1 MSRTVPPEECKMGR
15 TAGIWPYVCLAPA
28 LAVFFL
34 LEIVPAFAT
43 SIFSLT
49 DYTGLPGAPIHWI
62 GLENYTSLLTGQQT
76 FLLRALGVTAIFSL
90 TVTIVQNGL
99 AVLIAWL
106 LNSQFRGQIAVR
118 SLVFM
123 PVVLGATINGL
134 TWYVMFH
141 PLSGPVTMLLDLFGV
156 RANLLG
162 NPNIALYAV
171 IWVQIWANLGVSMMV
186 FLAGMQNIPS
196 EIYEAGKLDGT
207 GPWSAFRR
215 LTIPL
220 LAPSITINVLLAIV
234 GTITGFELIFVLTDG
249 GPALASQTLG
259 VWVFNQAFFSNNR
272 LPGFASAIAIVQFA
286 IVFAIA
292 MVMQHYLRRREAVL

>member
-1 MSRTVPPEECKMGR
+1 MGR

-49 DYTGLPGAPIHWI
+49 DYTGLPGAPIHWVGI
-62 GLENYTSLLTGQQT
+62 ENYTSLLAGQQT
-76 FLLRALGVTAIFSL
+76 FLLRALAVTAIFSL
-90 TVTIVQNGL
+90 TVTVVQNGL

-106 LNSQFRGQIAVR
+106 LNSRLRGLIAVR
-118 SLVFM
+118 SLVFL
-123 PVVLGATINGL
+123 PVVLGATVNGL
-134 TWYVMFH
+134 TWYVMFN
-141 PLSGPVTMLLDLFGV
+141 PLAGPVTLFLQQLGI

-162 NPNIALYAV
+162 TASTALYAV
-171 IWVQIWANLGVSMMV
+171 IWVQIWANLGFSMMV
-186 FLAGMQNIPS
+186 FLAGMQGIPS
-196 EIYEAGKLDGT
+196 EIYEAGKIDGT
-207 GPWSAFRR
+207 SAWSAFRY

-220 LAPSITINVLLAIV
+220 LAPSITINVLLAII

-249 GPALASQTLG
+249 GPAFASQTLG
-259 VWVFNQAFFSNNR
+259 MWVFNQAFFSNTR
-272 LPGFASAIAIVQFA
+272 LPGFAASIAMVQFA

-292 MVMQHYLRRREAVL
+292 MMMQSYLRRREAVL

>member
-1 MSRTVPPEECKMGR
+1 MGR
-15 TAGIWPYVCLAPA
+15 TAGIWPYVCLTPA

-43 SIFSLT
+43 SIFALT
-49 DYTGLPGAPIHWI
+49 DYTGLPGAPIHFV
-62 GLENYTSLLTGQQT
+62 GLDNYTSLLTGQQT

-90 TVTIVQNGL
+90 AVTVLQNGF

-106 LNSQFRGQIAVR
+106 LNSNLKGQITVR

-123 PVVLGATINGL
+123 PVVLGATVNGL
-134 TWYVMFH
+134 TWYVMYH
-141 PLSGPVTMLLDLFGV
+141 PLNGPVTLLLGLIGIK
-156 RANLLG
+156 ANLLG
-162 NPNIALYAV
+162 SPAWALWAV
-171 IWVQIWANLGVSMMV
+171 IWVQIWANLGFSMMI

-207 GPWSAFRR
+207 GPWSAFRH

-220 LAPSITINVLLAIV
+220 LAPSITINVLLAII
-234 GTITGFELIFVLTDG
+234 GTITGFELIFVLTGG

-259 VWVFNQAFFSNNR
+259 IWVINQAFFNASR
-272 LPGFASAIAIVQFA
+272 QPGFASAIAMVQFA
-286 IVFAIA
+286 IVFVIA
-292 MVMQHYLRRREAVL
+292 MIMQSYLRRREAVL

>member
-1 MSRTVPPEECKMGR
+1 MGR

-49 DYTGLPGAPIHWI
+49 DYTGLPGAPINWV
-62 GLENYTSLLTGQQT
+62 GLENYTSLLAGQRT
-76 FLLRALGVTAIFSL
+76 FLVRALVVTAIFSL
-90 TVTIVQNGL
+90 VVTLVQNGL

-106 LNSQFRGQIAVR
+106 LNSRLRGKIAVR
-118 SLVFM
+118 SIVFL
-123 PVVLGATINGL
+123 PVVLGATVNGL
-134 TWYVMFH
+134 TWYVMFN
-141 PLSGPVTMLLDLFGV
+141 PLSGPVTLFLQQFGI

-162 NPNIALYAV
+162 DPSTALWAV
-171 IWVQIWANLGVSMMV
+171 IWVQIWANLGFSMMV
-186 FLAGMQNIPS
+186 FLAGMQAIPA
-196 EIYEAGKLDGT
+196 EVYEAGKIDGT
-207 GPWSAFRR
+207 SAWSAFRY

-220 LAPSITINVLLAIV
+220 LAPSITINVLLAII

-249 GPALASQTLG
+249 GPAFASQTLG
-259 VWVFNQAFFSNNR
+259 MWVFNQAFFSATR
-272 LPGFASAIAIVQFA
+272 LPGFASAIAMVQFA

-292 MVMQHYLRRREAVL
+292 MVMQYYLRRREAVL